1 MMSPR
6 MKFSRLRRRSRR
18 GVVMAEFAI
27 VLPIFILA
35 VIGIIEFGRAV
46 MVQQILVNAAR
57 EGARRAI
64 VPGATSDEV
73 KDLVDDYLVNA
84 SLGAASRKVA
94 VRDDNGMDV
103 ELATVD
109 SHERIQVI
117 VQVPYDEVG
126 VGISSYFMGSMM
138 KARVQMRKE

>member
-1 MMSPR
+1 

-73 KDLVDDYLVNA
+73 KELVDDYLVNA
-84 SLGAASRKVA
+84 SLGAASRQVA

>member
-1 MMSPR
+1 
-6 MKFSRLRRRSRR
+6 
-18 GVVMAEFAI
+18 MAELAI

-35 VIGIIEFGRAV
+35 IIGIIEFGRAV

-73 KDLVDDYLVNA
+73 KELVDDYLVNA
-84 SLGAASRKVA
+84 SLGAPSRKVA
-94 VRDDNGMDV
+94 VWDESGGDV
-103 ELATVD
+103 ELVD
-109 SHERIQVI
+109 VASHDRIQVV

-126 VGISSYFMGSMM
+126 VGISSYFMGTMM

>member
-1 MMSPR
+1 

>member
-1 MMSPR
+1 

-46 MVQQILVNAAR
+46 MVQQILVNATR

-64 VPGATSDEV
+64 VPGATNDEV
-73 KDLVDDYLVNA
+73 TELVGNYIDASIGQSPSRQIAIRDEGGNTLDLADADSHDLIQVV
-84 SLGAASRKVA
+84 VA
-94 VRDDNGMDV
+94 V
-103 ELATVD
+103 
-109 SHERIQVI
+109 
-117 VQVPYDEVG
+117 PYNEVG
-126 VGISSYFMGSMM
+126 VGISSYFYGKTMG
-138 KARVQMRKE
+138 AVVQMRKE

>member
-64 VPGATSDEV
+64 VPGATNDEV
-73 KDLVDDYLVNA
+73 TGLVDDYLVKA
-84 SLGAASRKVA
+84 SLGAPSRQVA
-94 VRDDNGMDV
+94 IWDENESNLD
-103 ELATVD
+103 LATAD
-109 SHERIQVI
+109 SHDLIQV
-117 VQVPYDEVG
+117 VVEVPYDEVG
-126 VGISSYFMGSMM
+126 VAISSYFANSKMR
-138 KARVQMRKE
+138 ARVQMRKE